1 MEDKKLEKIKKYK
14 ASLPRRIWCRCYQRV
29 MYIAEFMLPWR
40 VPEQISGEGSLKKL
54 AAFAK
59 SKGFK
64 SGLLVTDSVLFGL
77 GMAQPI
83 IDGFKA
89 EGLKLTVFDK
99 VVPNPTIQNIEE
111 GLQLYKDNDCD
122 VIIALGGGSSMDCAK
137 GIGARVARPK
147 KSIPQMKGVLKVMK
161 KLPPLVAIPT
171 TSGTGSEATLA
182 AVISNPEKKEKYPI
196 NDPVLIPHYA
206 VMDPSLT
213 VGLPKHITSTTG
225 MDALTHAVE
234 AYIGSENTRNTKKYA
249 IEATQLIFKY
259 LKRAYDKG
267 DDIEARNNMQ
277 HASLLAGMAFTRA
290 YVGYVHAIAHSLGGF
305 YGVPHGLAN
314 AVILP
319 HVIEAYG
326 EKAHKKL
333 ARLAE
338 AVGITG
344 NSDSEKA
351 TAFIAAIREMN
362 EYMAIPTKIEG
373 KWTIKEEDVPIMI
386 EHALAEANPLY
397 PVPVIWGYDEM
408 YAMYHKI
415 M

>member
-249 IEATQLIFKY
+249 IEATKLIFKY

-277 HASLLAGMAFTRA
+277 RASLLAGMAFTRA

-386 EHALAEANPLY
+386 EHALSEANPLY

>member
-196 NDPVLIPHYA
+196 NDTVLIPHYA

-277 HASLLAGMAFTRA
+277 RASLLAGMAFTRA

>member
-147 KSIPQMKGVLKVMK
+147 KSIPQMKGVLKVMR

-277 HASLLAGMAFTRA
+277 RASLLAGMAFTRA

>member
-89 EGLKLTVFDK
+89 EGLKLTIFDK

-277 HASLLAGMAFTRA
+277 RASLLAGMAFTRA

>member
-122 VIIALGGGSSMDCAK
+122 VIIALGGGSPMDCAK

-277 HASLLAGMAFTRA
+277 RASLLAGMAFTRA

>member
-1 MEDKKLEKIKKYK
+1 MEDKKLERIKKYK

-122 VIIALGGGSSMDCAK
+122 AIIALGGGSSMDCAK

-277 HASLLAGMAFTRA
+277 RASLLAGMAFTRA

-386 EHALAEANPLY
+386 EHALSEANPLY

>member
-89 EGLKLTVFDK
+89 EGLKLIVFDK

-122 VIIALGGGSSMDCAK
+122 VIIALGGGSPMDCAK

-277 HASLLAGMAFTRA
+277 RASLLAGMAFTRA

>member
-277 HASLLAGMAFTRA
+277 RASLLAGMAFTRA

-351 TAFIAAIREMN
+351 
-362 EYMAIPTKIEG
+362 YG
-373 KWTIKEEDVPIMI
+373 
-386 EHALAEANPLY
+386 NPHQNRRQM
-397 PVPVIWGYDEM
+397 D
-408 YAMYHKI
+408 H
-415 M
+415 

>member
-1 MEDKKLEKIKKYK
+1 MPRAR
-14 ASLPRRIWCRCYQRV
+14 ASR
-29 MYIAEFMLPWR
+29 
-40 VPEQISGEGSLKKL
+40 
-54 AAFAK
+54 
-59 SKGFK
+59 
-64 SGLLVTDSVLFGL
+64 
-77 GMAQPI
+77 
-83 IDGFKA
+83 FKA

-147 KSIPQMKGVLKVMK
+147 KSIPQMKGVLKVMR

-277 HASLLAGMAFTRA
+277 RASLLAGMAFTRA

>member
-277 HASLLAGMAFTRA
+277 RASLLAGMAFTRA

-386 EHALAEANPLY
+386 EHAIAEANPLY

>member
-1 MEDKKLEKIKKYK
+1 M
-14 ASLPRRIWCRCYQRV
+14 
-29 MYIAEFMLPWR
+29 
-40 VPEQISGEGSLKKL
+40 
-54 AAFAK
+54 
-59 SKGFK
+59 
-64 SGLLVTDSVLFGL
+64 
-77 GMAQPI
+77 
-83 IDGFKA
+83 
-89 EGLKLTVFDK
+89 
-99 VVPNPTIQNIEE
+99 
-111 GLQLYKDNDCD
+111 
-122 VIIALGGGSSMDCAK
+122 
-137 GIGARVARPK
+137 
-147 KSIPQMKGVLKVMK
+147 
-161 KLPPLVAIPT
+161 
-171 TSGTGSEATLA
+171 
-182 AVISNPEKKEKYPI
+182 
-196 NDPVLIPHYA
+196 LIPHYA

-277 HASLLAGMAFTRA
+277 RASLLAGMAFTRA

>member
-137 GIGARVARPK
+137 GIGARIARPK

-290 YVGYVHAIAHSLGGF
+290 YVGYVHSIAHSLGGF

>member
-122 VIIALGGGSSMDCAK
+122 VIIALGGGSPMDCAK

>member
-259 LKRAYDKG
+259 LKRAYDQG

-277 HASLLAGMAFTRA
+277 RASLLAGMAFTRA